1 MEMKQ
6 NPNSLPLSIMDPT
19 KKQELLSEFPNVK
32 LSYENVVH
40 KKVGEYDFAVA
51 IPRGKR
57 CFAWFSMYEDKP
69 ACYLMELSSRKEVE
83 SIRVYTSPTSISFHW
98 KLSLGTILY
107 GTLFKQNHF
116 AMEDVLF
123 YQGKSLQNTNT
134 TWREKLDIF
143 QKINKD
149 IQPGGQIL
157 FGLPIMKERL
167 DEILNDK
174 TEHYPIFMIHFRKYT
189 QFNYSFSLLY
199 SKIEGQSISTSP
211 IIQNNRHIPNP
222 NPNPNQIPNQI
233 PNQNQNQNHKKTNT
247 HTHQNKPNQPER
259 RERESVFKVMADIDP
274 DIYHL
279 YSLETG
285 EFVEVACI
293 PDYKTSVLMNKLF
306 RHIKENE
313 NLDALE
319 ESDDD
324 EEFENIQED
333 KFVDLEKEYKMKCGF
348 HYRFRK
354 WYPIQVIN

>member
-6 NPNSLPLSIMDPT
+6 NPNSLPPSITDST

-107 GTLFKQNHF
+107 GTIFKQNHF

-174 TEHYPIFMIHFRKYT
+174 TEHYPIFMIHFRKYS
-189 QFNYSFSLLY
+189 QVNYSFSLLY
-199 SKIEGQSISTSP
+199 SKIEGQTISTSP
-211 IIQNNRHIPNP
+211 IIQNNRQIPNP
-222 NPNPNQIPNQI
+222 ISNPNSNYNPNP
-233 PNQNQNQNHKKTNT
+233 KKTN
-247 HTHQNKPNQPER
+247 THQNKPNPER
-259 RERESVFKVMADIDP
+259 RERESVFKVKADIDP

-279 YSLETG
+279 YSMETG

-306 RHIKENE
+306 RNIKENE

-354 WYPIQVIN
+354 WYPIQVVN

>member
-1 MEMKQ
+1 M
-6 NPNSLPLSIMDPT
+6 NFTIITDPT
-19 KKQELLSEFPNVK
+19 KKQEVLSEFPNVK

-83 SIRVYTSPTSISFHW
+83 SIRVYTSPNSISFHW

-174 TEHYPIFMIHFRKYT
+174 TEHYPIFMIHFRKYS

-199 SKIEGQSISTSP
+199 SKIEGNHTGQSIYTSP
-211 IIQNNRHIPNP
+211 IIQNNRYIPNHNPITNTNHNPNHNP
-222 NPNPNQIPNQI
+222 NPNPNT
-233 PNQNQNQNHKKTNT
+233 KKTNT
-247 HTHQNKPNQPER
+247 HHTNTNNTYTER
-259 RERESVFKVMADIDP
+259 RERESVFKVRADIDP

-279 YSLETG
+279 YSLETRD
-285 EFVEVACI
+285 FVEVACI

-306 RHIKENE
+306 RSIKEND

-354 WYPIQVIN
+354 WYPIQVVN